1 MQRIPPPVLDAI
13 RGALAS
19 SLHDI
24 FLIAAG
30 VAGLAVVLSLFL
42 QEVPIRGRNPVR
54 QAEPEAEAAP
64 AFGG

>member
-1 MQRIPPPVLDAI
+1 LQAI

-19 SLHDI
+19 SLHDV

-30 VAGLAVVLSLFL
+30 VAALAIVVSLFL
-42 QEVPIRGRNPVR
+42 QEVPLRGRTPVR
-54 QAEPEAEAAP
+54 LKEGEPAEAAP